1 MSQQTEVTLH
11 IKDIS
16 KLLSKIDPTGI
27 QKLFPSKADQKK
39 FERAQGIV
47 LRVLESRKHGPM
59 SAPALEQ
66 AELAAGEFRELYKR
80 LSPRTELASKA
91 ALNEAVLWA
100 ELGYLEQSIS
110 LAGIAKK
117 RHFREP
123 YRSQLRSLPTH
134 ACCLRFRQL
143 TKLSESVGSMDRIVF
158 EERRQSYLAQFV
170 YFAGQAYLENREH
183 PMVAYL
189 QMLACLTKAYELE
202 LQGLTDEASA
212 LAAIGYEAIHAIAEP
227 SENSHYMELQY
238 HIMNASEFAEFP
250 WLVARHPEVHRRL
263 MHLSARASR
272 LRKEGRGKSPAIA
285 FAIAPLLEWGARSAP
300 VVGVISIVLLIAS
313 LLGWNQATI
322 RASISVLLHAGDL
335 VAYTG
340 GIAAQLAALASH
352 TGGFA

>member
-1 MSQQTEVTLH
+1 MSQQTEVTVH

-16 KLLSKIDPTGI
+16 KLLSKVDPAGI

-47 LRVLESRKHGPM
+47 LGVLESRKHGPM
-59 SAPALEQ
+59 NATALEQ
-66 AELAAGEFRELYKR
+66 AELAAGAFRELYKS

-100 ELGYLEQSIS
+100 ELGYLEQSVS
-110 LAGIAKK
+110 LAGVAKK

-189 QMLACLTKAYELE
+189 QTLACLTKAYELE
-202 LQGLTDEASA
+202 LQGLSDEASA
-212 LAAIGYEAIHAIAEP
+212 LASIGYEAVHTIAEP
-227 SENSHYMELQY
+227 RENSHYMELQY
-238 HIMNASEFAEFP
+238 HIMNVSEFAEFP
-250 WLVARHPEVHRRL
+250 WLVDRHPAVHHRL
-263 MHLSARASR
+263 MHLSGRASR
-272 LRKEGRGKSPAIA
+272 LRDEGRGKSPAIA
-285 FAIAPLLEWGARSAP
+285 FAIAPILEWGARSAP
-300 VVGVISIVLLIAS
+300 VVGVLS
-313 LLGWNQATI
+313 LA
-322 RASISVLLHAGDL
+322 
-335 VAYTG
+335 
-340 GIAAQLAALASH
+340 H
-352 TGGFA
+352 TGLHRA

>member
-1 MSQQTEVTLH
+1 MSQQTEVTVY

-16 KLLSKIDPTGI
+16 KLLSKVGPAGI

-47 LRVLESRKHGPM
+47 LSVLESRKHGPM
-59 SAPALEQ
+59 NATALEQ
-66 AELAAGEFRELYKR
+66 AELAADVFRELHKS

-100 ELGYLEQSIS
+100 ELGYLEQSVS

-117 RHFREP
+117 KHFREP

-134 ACCLRFRQL
+134 ACFLRFRQL
-143 TKLSESVGSMDRIVF
+143 TKLSDSVGSKDRIVF

-189 QMLACLTKAYELE
+189 QMLACLTKAFE
-202 LQGLTDEASA
+202 LQGLSDEASA
-212 LAAIGYEAIHAIAEP
+212 LAAIGYEAVHAIAEP

-250 WLVARHPEVHRRL
+250 WLVDRHPEVHHRL
-263 MHLSARASR
+263 MHLSDRASR
-272 LRKEGRGKSPAIA
+272 LREEGRGKSPATA
-285 FAIAPLLEWGARSAP
+285 FAIAPILEWGARSAP
-300 VVGVISIVLLIAS
+300 VVGVLSLALLIAS
-313 LLGWNQATI
+313 LLGWDQATV
-322 RASISVLLHAGDL
+322 RASVSVLLHAGDL
-335 VAYTG
+335 VAHAG
-340 GIAAQLAALASH
+340 GIAAQLALASH
-352 TGGFA
+352 TGLHRA